1 MLIGS
6 MNPCPCG
13 YYGSKNRECTCTVQQ
28 RNMYRAKLSGPMI
41 DRFDIQVKVPS
52 IDYDDINNN
61 HIETSTNI
69 KARVDKA
76 RKLQQKRYEKYSI
89 FSNSELTPK
98 LIEKYCILD
107 KKTKEFLSSYFEKM
121 KLTSRAYF
129 KILKVARTIADLNNE
144 EEIKMEYVLE
154 SLQYRGLDKL

>member
-1 MLIGS
+1 MKW
-6 MNPCPCG
+6 MT
-13 YYGSKNRECTCTVQQ
+13 K
-28 RNMYRAKLSGPMI
+28 
-41 DRFDIQVKVPS
+41 
-52 IDYDDINNN
+52 
-61 HIETSTNI
+61 
-69 KARVDKA
+69 
-76 RKLQQKRYEKYSI
+76 
-89 FSNSELTPK
+89 LTPK

-154 SLQYRGLDKL
+154 ALQYRGLDKL